1 MIISRRKVQAGNVRF
16 SDTLSAG
23 EADWFRLEIAIDVIG
38 SSVRISEQV
47 YRRSSG
53 GATPIGSSGQRPRF
67 GMLRG
72 RALIRG
78 PRNSSVKRSDDQR
91 SRRDLAR
98 SRDKFGKTNWC
109 AFGLQD
115 RSLLVRAGRDVEV
128 AVEARVN

>member
-1 MIISRRKVQAGNVRF
+1 
-16 SDTLSAG
+16 
-23 EADWFRLEIAIDVIG
+23 VIG

-53 GATPIGSSGQRPRF
+53 GATPIGSSEHRPRF

-91 SRRDLAR
+91 SRRDPAR

-115 RSLLVRAGRDVEV
+115 PSLCPIEIWCAVFVPWIGWFRDWQALQVFD
-128 AVEARVN
+128 

>member
-1 MIISRRKVQAGNVRF
+1 MCQAKKVPMNQPGNHLERKVQAGNVRF

-38 SSVRISEQV
+38 SSIRISEQV

-78 PRNSSVKRSDDQR
+78 PRNSAVKRSDDQR
-91 SRRDLAR
+91 SRRDPAR
-98 SRDKFGKTNWC
+98 SRDKFWKHK
-109 AFGLQD
+109 
-115 RSLLVRAGRDVEV
+115 LVRLRV
-128 AVEARVN
+128 ARPVVVSD